1 MTSLLE
7 DAKARREALNIE
19 GSYIVQAPAGSGKTE
34 LLIQRTLKLLAH
46 VQKPEQILAMTFTRK
61 AAGEMKGRV
70 LQALERAQ
78 DATPPEEAHEK
89 TTWEIA
95 RQALA
100 HNDRQGWRILDNPAR
115 LKIQTIDS
123 FCASLTKQTPLL
135 SGMGSLLEIGEN
147 AGDLYRETAHEVL
160 SLVEQ
165 DSRAGKAVISILQRL
180 DNSKARFLDR
190 IVQLLNKRDQWMISF
205 FENAEKYR
213 SREDQEC
220 ILTQLVE
227 SILKECHDTV
237 PSALKEELLELARY
251 SGGNSA
257 MESSGH
263 PLACLES
270 LQNFPEPVAGNLNY
284 WKALVSMLL
293 TGEGKPR
300 KTVNKGNGFPA
311 DKNEIAVNMKDR
323 VLEIIGRLS
332 EHRSLIE
339 LLAEVKKLPNPRLSN
354 EEWEFLDSMFDL
366 LPEIN
371 QCLRKIFTER
381 GKLDFSEIS
390 LSALNALRWRPP
402 HEIDIEGEYYASELL
417 EKLDSKINHILV
429 DEFQDTSFKQI
440 ALLQLL
446 TEGWEP
452 DKGNSLFVVG
462 DPMQSIYRFRDAE
475 VGLFVQAKEN
485 GLGNIPLIKLQL
497 RANFRSQKNVVDW
510 INRCFSEILPVID
523 DPDRGAIAYTECS
536 AVQKKSLQPGVVLSP
551 VTDSQSDEE
560 AHRVVETIRNIRSN
574 HPESSI
580 AILVRA
586 RTHLLSIVPHMQQ
599 AGIQFRAEEIDPL
612 TSRPAILDLLA
623 LMRALISPMD
633 RVSWLS
639 VLRAPWCGLSL
650 DDLHRLCQSDKTSP
664 VWSLLREPERLN
676 QLSAEGQ
683 KRAQRLTSVID
694 PVLNFFPAV
703 NFRSLLEGCWI
714 KLGGPACIDVY
725 TRKDIQVF
733 FDKVT
738 EVLDGGE
745 FDNLHNFEEILNHL
759 FANPSTGEGHAV
771 QIMTI
776 HKAKG
781 LEFDFVLLPGL
792 GKKQKADE
800 KQLLNWITHGEN
812 LLFAPIPQT
821 GEKASEVYEFLKNLE
836 KDRSLYETRRL
847 LYVATTRTKKQ
858 LHLFGHTPMKKD
870 GIAPQSTSM
879 LSHLWDF
886 IAGDW
891 RNAYAKI
898 ETRTEANHEPK
909 NEVQYLQRLPLGFET
924 PAAPP
929 GIKTEPAMD
938 ISLDEEVQ
946 YGLTDNKARYLGN
959 VLHRSFETIAK
970 QGVENWD
977 SRKIEKMRP
986 SLKAALLAEGMSPA
1000 HLDEAVQKGLRA
1012 LQNILEHDKGRW
1024 ILQEHQEATAEYAL
1038 TNFEDNNFK
1047 NKVIDRTFVDEDGI
1061 RWIIDYKTGEDDDEN
1076 EKTEGKLNEE
1086 KAIRKHRSQLD
1097 SYEQLIRLQGETRP
1111 IKKALYYP
1119 LHKRLVEIPEKSV

>member
-1 MTSLLE
+1 VNDSLT
-7 DAKARREALNIE
+7 DKQARREALNIE

-34 LLIQRTLKLLAH
+34 LLIQRYLKLLAH

-70 LQALERAQ
+70 IQALNGAQ
-78 DATPPEEAHEK
+78 DTTPPEEAHEK

-95 RQALA
+95 RRALA
-100 HNDRQGWRILDNPAR
+100 HNERQGWRILDNPAR

-135 SGMGSLLEIGEN
+135 SGMGSLLEIEEN

-160 SLVEQ
+160 SLVEE
-165 DSRAGKAVISILQRL
+165 DSRAGKAVRSILKRL

-205 FENAEKYR
+205 FENAEEYR
-213 SREDQEC
+213 SREDQER

-237 PSALKEELLELARY
+237 SLAFKTELPELARY
-251 SGGNSA
+251 SGGNIA
-257 MESSGH
+257 ATDPDH
-263 PLACLES
+263 PLACLAS
-270 LQNFPEPVAGNLNY
+270 LQKFPEPVAGELNY
-284 WKALVSMLL
+284 WKALASILL
-293 TGEGKPR
+293 TSEGKTR
-300 KTVNKGNGFPA
+300 KTVTKRNGFPA
-311 DKNEIAVNMKDR
+311 DKNETAKDMKGR
-323 VLEIIGRLS
+323 VLGVLD
-332 EHRSLIE
+332 SLGEQQALLE
-339 LLAEVKKLPNPRLSN
+339 LLAEVQKLPNPRLSDG
-354 EEWEFLDSMFDL
+354 EWEFLDNMFDL

-371 QCLRKIFTER
+371 KTLRRVFTER
-381 GKLDFSEIS
+381 GKIDFAEIALSSKKALGHEMAPSDLLLKLDF
-390 LSALNALRWRPP
+390 
-402 HEIDIEGEYYASELL
+402 
-417 EKLDSKINHILV
+417 KLNHILV

-440 ALLQLL
+440 ALLKLL

-452 DKGNSLFVVG
+452 GQGNSLFVVG

-475 VGLFVQAKEN
+475 VGLFVQAKMK

-510 INRCFSEILPVID
+510 VNQCFSEILPVVD

-536 AVQKKSLQPGVVLSP
+536 AVQKESLAPGVVLSP
-551 VTDSQSDEE
+551 VADSQSDEE
-560 AHRVVETIRNIRSN
+560 AHRVVATIRDIRNN

-580 AILVRA
+580 ALLVRA
-586 RTHLLSIVPHMQQ
+586 RTHLLNIVPHLQQ

-612 TSRPAILDLLA
+612 PSRPAILDLLA
-623 LMRALISPMD
+623 LMRALVSPMD

-639 VLRAPWCGLSL
+639 ILRAPWCGLSL
-650 DDLHRLCQSDKTSP
+650 EDLHRLCRLDKHSP
-664 VWSLLREPERLN
+664 VWDLLNNTERFK
-676 QLSAEGQ
+676 QMSAEGQ
-683 KRAQRLTSVID
+683 KRAARFNRILQ
-694 PVLNFFPAV
+694 PVRDSFPSV

-714 KLGGPACIDVY
+714 KLGGPACIDAY
-725 TRKDIQVF
+725 TRKDIRVF

-792 GKKQKADE
+792 GKKSKADE
-800 KQLLNWITHGEN
+800 KQLINWITHGDN

-821 GEKASEVYEFLKNLE
+821 GENGSDVYDFLKRLE

-847 LYVATTRTKKQ
+847 LYVAATRTKKQ

-879 LSHLWDF
+879 LSHLWNF
-886 IAGDW
+886 IGDEW
-891 RNAYAKI
+891 TSAFEGQQSTQAP
-898 ETRTEANHEPK
+898 ETETPPETH
-909 NEVQYLQRLPLGFET
+909 YLRRLPVSFNT

-929 GIKTEPAMD
+929 DIKTEPAMD
-938 ISLDEEVQ
+938 ISLDEEVP
-946 YGLTDNKARYLGN
+946 YDWAGNEARCLGN

-970 QGVENWD
+970 QGIEHWD
-977 SRKIEKMRP
+977 ERKVDQMKP
-986 SLKAALLAEGMSPA
+986 ALKAALLAEGMSPGR
-1000 HLDEAVQKGLRA
+1000 LEKTLEKGVRA
-1012 LQNILEHDKGRW
+1012 LKNILQDETGRKILKTYEHS
-1024 ILQEHQEATAEYAL
+1024 EAEYAL
-1038 TNFEDNNFK
+1038 TYVEGRNFR
-1047 NKVIDRTFVDEDGI
+1047 NKVVDRTYVDEEGV
-1061 RWIIDYKTGEDDDEN
+1061 RWIIDYKTGEHEGSNLKKFFDDEMD
-1076 EKTEGKLNEE
+1076 
-1086 KAIRKHRSQLD
+1086 RHRDQLE
-1097 SYEQLIRLQGETRP
+1097 SYEQLLRLQGETRK

-1119 LHKRLVEIPEKSV
+1119 LHQKLVPIP